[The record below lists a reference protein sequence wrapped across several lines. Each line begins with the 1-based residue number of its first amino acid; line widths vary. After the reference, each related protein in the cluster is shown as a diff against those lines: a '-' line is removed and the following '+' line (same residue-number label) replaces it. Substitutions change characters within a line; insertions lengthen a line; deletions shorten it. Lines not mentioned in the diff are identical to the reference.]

1 MKDTELLDRL
11 RLIRT
16 SHIGPITCQHLLKR
30 YGTVRDALSAIPE
43 LSARGGRKLKLCP
56 LETAEKELALIRQ
69 SGAELLCHG
78 QENYPAALLPFDDAP
93 FILTV
98 KGHINLLNREACA
111 IVGARNASIN
121 AARLAE
127 KLATEIGQQNFVV
140 ISGLARGID
149 AAAHKGALK
158 SGTIAVLAN
167 GIDEV

>member
-1 MKDTELLDRL
+1 MLGLMKDTELLDKL

-30 YGTVRDALSAIPE
+30 YGTVRD
-43 LSARGGRKLKLCP
+43 
-56 LETAEKELALIRQ
+56 
-69 SGAELLCHG
+69 
-78 QENYPAALLPFDDAP
+78 
-93 FILTV
+93 V
-98 KGHINLLNREACA
+98 
-111 IVGARNASIN
+111 SIN

-127 KLATEIGQQNFVV
+127 KLATEIGQQNFAV

-167 GIDEV
+167 GIDEVYPLKMPHFMTVSANRVC